1 MLSRKKC
8 LSPEDYKKE
17 VLNVPLIDF
26 AEYVLDDD
34 IYYMTEELVLNKIKG
49 LLKDMIFDIKK
60 FMFSFHL
67 GFIIILRL
75 YYELENLNYIET
87 NLILDEKKYKIKKEY
102 LNDIV
107 NYIFRF
113 FKQFVDESKNYKYSR
128 R

>member
-17 VLNVPLIDF
+17 VLNVSLIDF

-34 IYYMTEELVLNKIKG
+34 IYYMTEELLLNKIKS

-102 LNDIV
+102 FSDIV
-107 NYIFRF
+107 NYIFCF